1 MLETTKF
8 NPYGD
13 KGYKMKNN
21 YSADKLIVAN
31 FERISSEATMY
42 GPMVETT
49 EQKYLFEIY
58 KINGSEIKYREIFT
72 GFIANDKEK
81 FFDLPYVVNPHP
93 FTDYFPETKG
103 TDVPKLSLLWAQ
115 NEINYT
121 KKDKKELK
129 KENYS
134 QE

>member
-49 EQKYLFEIY
+49 EQKYYAKSPKFLRHPKKTAFQKVLRCHLF
-58 KINGSEIKYREIFT
+58 
-72 GFIANDKEK
+72 
-81 FFDLPYVVNPHP
+81 
-93 FTDYFPETKG
+93 
-103 TDVPKLSLLWAQ
+103 Q
-115 NEINYT
+115 
-121 KKDKKELK
+121 KDNCATL
-129 KENYS
+129 
-134 QE
+134 

>member
-21 YSADKLIVAN
+21 YDADKLIVAN

-103 TDVPKLSLLWAQ
+103 TKIPKLSLLWAQ
-115 NEINYT
+115 NDINYS
-121 KKDKKELK
+121 KKDIKELK